1 MSNKTNTP
9 PLVRLDKRK
18 IRSAMVLSDITVQQ
32 IADELGMTRQA
43 VYNAMN
49 GQNTTLD
56 TVSKIAASLDVAT
69 LSILTQE
76 PQP

>member
-1 MSNKTNTP
+1 MSNKTHTP

-18 IRSAMVLSDITVQQ
+18 IRSAMALSDVTVQQ
-32 IADELGMTRQA
+32 IADQLGMTRQA

-56 TVSKIAASLDVAT
+56 TVSTIAAALGVDP